1 MAETYKLFFKNGI
14 VVTVE
19 NVASETT
26 TDDTVYDLTNY
37 RDLFDATTAGG
48 TIDGWAPSVGEP
60 FKIARDPANA
70 PTGAL
75 SDAIIHTSDLTED
88 YHSLPDNISHIVP
101 RNEAKKRSKIK
112 LWSGAGGTGTL
123 LYSAWS
129 DRLDSWGVAVSF
141 EVL

>member
-37 RDLFDATTAGG
+37 RDDFGAVDNGAAVDWNATANPGFLIG
-48 TIDGWAPSVGEP
+48 TDPVSAPS
-60 FKIARDPANA
+60 
-70 PTGAL
+70 GAL
-75 SDAIIHTSDLTED
+75 ADGIIHQTGVSET
-88 YHSLPDNISHIVP
+88 YYSLPDKVSHIVP

-129 DRLDSWGVAVSF
+129 DRLDSWGVADSF